1 MQAMLGST
9 ASVGFATRWQLPSP
23 PFPVKSTHLQGF
35 CATQMSSGNVV
46 SSGIQAFPSSTI
58 SNSGATTTHCRNHL
72 PGILLHQSPID
83 VPS

>member
-46 SSGIQAFPSSTI
+46 SSGIQPSHQAQYQTVVPLLLTAEITCQVSCCI
-58 SNSGATTTHCRNHL
+58 S
-72 PGILLHQSPID
+72 PP
-83 VPS
+83 